1 MKIRLI
7 AVLVLLVVSHV
18 MGCASR
24 QIEDVGTSSRIT
36 KGAVGAEAIVAPPEA
51 RYEVVEDV
59 DYLLPQP
66 SVLNAMPDY
75 PPQLLEKN
83 LAPVQ
88 MTVRLVVDAQGLVE
102 RAEILEST
110 TSEEAFSEAVLESVK
125 TWTFSPLTR
134 VKSMVAEPLPYTQG
148 YRFTFRQV
156 DGRAIVES
164 ARHK

>member
-1 MKIRLI
+1 MKNRLD
-7 AVLVLLVVSHV
+7 AVLVLLVASHA

-24 QIEDVGTSSRIT
+24 QIDDVGTSSRT
-36 KGAVGAEAIVAPPEA
+36 MKGAVGAEAILAPPDA

-59 DYLLPQP
+59 DYLLPKP

-75 PPQLLEKN
+75 PLQLLEKN
-83 LAPVQ
+83 LAPVHV
-88 MTVRLVVDAQGLVE
+88 TVRLVVDTQGLVE
-102 RAEILEST
+102 RAEILDST
-110 TSEEAFSEAVLESVK
+110 TSEEAFSEAVLEPVK

-134 VKSMVAEPLPYTQG
+134 VERMVAEPLPYTQD

-164 ARHK
+164 ATHK